1 MLSTTL
7 LIIASLLILSADAFV
22 PSSSFPLRHSVAL
35 RMADIVDTAVSAG
48 KFKTLAAALGAANL
62 IGTLKTAGPFTVFAP
77 TDEAFSK
84 LPEGVVDALLKD
96 KNKLSAILTYHVLAG
111 SVPASTVV
119 TLNGKDVKTVNGADI
134 KVQSNENGVKLGSA
148 TVVATD
154 IMCDN
159 GVIHIIDSVMLPP
172 GIAIPVPEVKP
183 SVETEKRVLLKPR
196 QAQWFPMLLS
206 PKALDGSLAGDVGFD
221 PLGFGNDKEG
231 QPAGQQVRYMREAE
245 LKHGRLA
252 MLAGLG
258 WPTSELYHKQLAEIL
273 NLESIL
279 TPEGRAPSVMNG
291 GLLNGWIEA
300 TGVGFLVGAAALEL
314 LASGKDKTKSP
325 GNIGFDPLRLY
336 TFRSSFGL
344 YIVGEDD
351 FKTKEQKAADA
362 RKDMEL
368 CEVKHSRLA
377 MIGITGFAFQELIAG
392 TPVVEQTPFFFGDPI
407 M

>member
-1 MLSTTL
+1 MKDLQSVHNFEDITQAGSMLSTTL
-7 LIIASLLILSADAFV
+7 LIIASLLVMSIQISISIDATICYVYNHPPTHPSHHQILSADAFV

-35 RMADIVDTAVSAG
+35 RMADIVDTAVSAGKLLSLTLTLTNSKQIISSG

-119 TLNGKDVKTVNGADI
+119 TLNGKDVKTVNGSIFNFIYKLLVRNQLTFILILCLYQGADI

-206 PKALDGSLAGDVGFD
+206 PKALGVFM
-221 PLGFGNDKEG
+221 
-231 QPAGQQVRYMREAE
+231 RYD
-245 LKHGRLA
+245 
-252 MLAGLG
+252 
-258 WPTSELYHKQLAEIL
+258 YI
-273 NLESIL
+273 
-279 TPEGRAPSVMNG
+279 
-291 GLLNGWIEA
+291 
-300 TGVGFLVGAAALEL
+300 
-314 LASGKDKTKSP
+314 
-325 GNIGFDPLRLY
+325 Y
-336 TFRSSFGL
+336 TINSMVS
-344 YIVGEDD
+344 
-351 FKTKEQKAADA
+351 
-362 RKDMEL
+362 
-368 CEVKHSRLA
+368 
-377 MIGITGFAFQELIAG
+377 
-392 TPVVEQTPFFFGDPI
+392 
-407 M
+407 